1 MKKLLFLSSILLTTF
16 IQTSTS
22 ESNFRKIIIQRP
34 RLSESN
40 FARTNSVRPEVG
52 KRKRQDL
59 PEDPSAPIKN
69 DFLTKNKPI
78 IQAFIDATPD
88 ALTKKHT
95 HTIHYKK
102 SEGATVILAM
112 RRDAKTL
119 SLEDVYSPEETQ
131 NLIAR
136 AELSEDLENM
146 QVDDSILQ
154 I

>member
-1 MKKLLFLSSILLTTF
+1 
-16 IQTSTS
+16 
-22 ESNFRKIIIQRP
+22 
-34 RLSESN
+34 
-40 FARTNSVRPEVG
+40 
-52 KRKRQDL
+52 
-59 PEDPSAPIKN
+59 
-69 DFLTKNKPI
+69 
-78 IQAFIDATPD
+78 
-88 ALTKKHT
+88 
-95 HTIHYKK
+95 
-102 SEGATVILAM
+102 M